1 MRLRRGGWLV
11 LGIISWVIG
20 VPLLVVGGLAL
31 FPFTLDVFDADAT
44 GFEMIAGTV
53 FVAGSWMVLMAGFG
67 VCALG
72 AWRWRTAP
80 TR

>member
-11 LGIISWVIG
+11 LGIISRVIG
-20 VPLLVVGGLAL
+20 VALLVVGGVAL
-31 FPFTLDVFDADAT
+31 FPFTVDVFDPDAT

-53 FVAGSWMVLMAGFG
+53 FVAGSWMVFMVGFG

-72 AWRWRTAP
+72 AWLWRTAP

>member
-20 VPLLVVGGLAL
+20 VPLLVVGGVAL
-31 FPFTLDVFDADAT
+31 FPFTFDVFDPDAT

-53 FVAGSWMVLMAGFG
+53 FVAGSWTVFMAGFG

-72 AWRWRTAP
+72 AWLWRTAP